1 MLNNW
6 LSKNEDEIIEL
17 RHWLHAHP
25 EVGFNE
31 FETAKHLQTLLISRE
46 KEI

>member
-31 FETAKHLQTLLISRE
+31 FEKGFKWSQKSD
-46 KEI
+46 K